1 MSTEEK
7 SPVES
12 QEGQDSQES
21 LSIEIPAVEHLQEK
35 GFASTLLTLGA
46 GKSSAAVDNFS
57 GWLLAGFAA
66 VLTFLLGNLD
76 SLGPYLPITTLRDA
90 AYIFV
95 AAIVP
100 AVLAKVISVVVVGAT
115 EAAALGREI
124 GKATADQEIE
134 LDLSVALRE
143 CERAFFPPMS
153 RLIKRS
159 FTKMEHGDLAAS
171 ARGLTKW
178 AQVQTMLVLIEVCLI
193 IWAAIVLVRGLA
205 I

>member
-1 MSTEEK
+1 MSTDENG
-7 SPVES
+7 PV
-12 QEGQDSQES
+12 
-21 LSIEIPAVEHLQEK
+21 IEHVQEK
-35 GFASTLLTLGA
+35 FFASTLLTLGA
-46 GKSSAAVDNFS
+46 GKSSAAVDSFS

-76 SLGPYLPITTLRDA
+76 SLGAYLPIITVRDS

-100 AVLAKVISVVVVGAT
+100 AVLAKIISVVVVGAS

-124 GKATADQEIE
+124 GKAFADQGIE
-134 LDLSVALRE
+134 LDLPVALRE
-143 CERAFFPPMS
+143 CEKAFFPPMN

-159 FTKMEHGDLAAS
+159 FKKVEHGDLAAS

-178 AQVQTMLVLIEVCLI
+178 AQVQTILVLIEVLLI
-193 IWAAIVLVRGLA
+193 MWAAIVLVRGLTM
-205 I
+205 

>member
-1 MSTEEK
+1 M
-7 SPVES
+7 
-12 QEGQDSQES
+12 
-21 LSIEIPAVEHLQEK
+21 IEHLQEK
-35 GFASTLLTLGA
+35 AFASALLTLGA
-46 GKSSAAVDNFS
+46 GKSSAAVDSFS

-76 SLGPYLPITTLRDA
+76 SFGPYLQIATLRDA

-115 EAAALGREI
+115 EAAALGREV
-124 GKATADQEIE
+124 GKAASDQGID
-134 LDLSVALRE
+134 LDFSVALRE
-143 CERAFFPPMS
+143 CEKAFFPPMN

-159 FTKMEHGDLAAS
+159 FKKMEHGDLAAS

-178 AQVQTMLVLIEVCLI
+178 AQVQTLLVLLEVCLVL
-193 IWAAIVLVRGLA
+193 WAAIVLIRGLA
-205 I
+205 V